1 MALPL
6 LYILG
11 TTLVRA
17 AGPAIARELV
27 KLGAKKATQE
37 AAKRGGAKLINKDN
51 IGVVKTISRP
61 KTGGAAPKTTPKTT
75 SKPKAGASATTT
87 PKKPTGSGRNAT
99 RNKKPTTK
107 KAPTLKTD
115 PKNAP
120 TSVAKRRA
128 AAAAKKKKADAA
140 KKAGTPLTGTKAQR
154 GIIVAATALPMFMD
168 TKPKGTATAKT
179 DTSRKEYR
187 PSKGTSKEQRLQ
199 ADSARA
205 KAAAKNKTTN
215 GESFGAAF
223 KKAYGKGVG
232 TKFTHKG
239 KSYTAVKDTDLKK
252 SGSKSLREY
261 LNKKKGKK

>member
-27 KLGAKKATQE
+27 KLGAKKATQA

-51 IGVVKTISRP
+51 LGVIKTISRP
-61 KTGGAAPKTTPKTT
+61 KTGGAAPKPTPKTT
-75 SKPKAGASATTT
+75 PKPKTGAGSTTT

-168 TKPKGTATAKT
+168 TNPKGTATAK
-179 DTSRKEYR
+179 DKPADMSNRAS
-187 PSKGTSKEQRLQ
+187 SKGGR
-199 ADSARA
+199 SAGEGTTKK
-205 KAAAKNKTTN
+205 KAASS
-215 GESFGAAF
+215 ESFGAAF

>member
-27 KLGAKKATQE
+27 KLGAKKATQA

-51 IGVVKTISRP
+51 LGVIKTISRP
-61 KTGGAAPKTTPKTT
+61 KTGGAAPKPAPKTTPK
-75 SKPKAGASATTT
+75 PKTGVGSTTT

-99 RNKKPTTK
+99 SNKKPTTK

-168 TKPKGTATAKT
+168 TSPKGTATAK
-179 DTSRKEYR
+179 DKPADMSNRAS
-187 PSKGTSKEQRLQ
+187 SKGGR
-199 ADSARA
+199 SAGEG
-205 KAAAKNKTTN
+205 TTKKKSES
-215 GESFGAAF
+215 GESFSAAF